1 MNLEQRIAALESLTA
16 DLAGQTALAR
26 RSARRWRLT
35 AVAAG
40 LAMVAGIGAAAGN
53 GRTRADVITAERI
66 EIVNDNDDVVIE
78 LTYDDFGGIV
88 AVNNADGARC
98 ASVEVDDFGGIVAVN
113 NAEGSRA
120 ASMEVIGS
128 GGLVTACNADGEVN
142 AAMAVD
148 EAGGIIRVMS
158 TEDDEVFGVM
168 DILGGN
174 ARVIVSDSRGNQETL
189 EP

>member
-1 MNLEQRIAALESLTA
+1 MNLEQRIAALETLTA
-16 DLAGQTALAR
+16 DLAGQTAHAR
-26 RSARRWRLT
+26 RSARRWRL
-35 AVAAG
+35 AALAAG
-40 LAMVAGIGAAAGN
+40 LAMIGGIGAAAGN
-53 GRTRADVITAERI
+53 GRTRADVITAERL

-88 AVNNADGARC
+88 AVHNSDGTR
-98 ASVEVDDFGGIVAVN
+98 V
-113 NAEGSRA
+113 
-120 ASMEVIGS
+120 ASMEVIDT
-128 GGLVTACNADGEVN
+128 GGLITACNADGDVN

-148 EAGGIIRVMS
+148 SAGGIIRVMS

-174 ARVIVSDSRGNQETL
+174 ARVIVSDDRGNQETL